1 MKKDRNHN
9 ALKLIKRFDQQL
21 HDLLM
26 SDLRAM
32 RSAKGNIYKHI
43 NYDNGQNDLMIAWY
57 QINLNQ
63 ISTFKIKEA
72 VSKG

>member
-1 MKKDRNHN
+1 MKKDQNHN

-32 RSAKGNIYKHI
+32 RSAKGNIYKQI
-43 NYDNGQNDLMIAWY
+43 NYENGQNDLMIA
-57 QINLNQ
+57 
-63 ISTFKIKEA
+63 
-72 VSKG
+72 